1 MKKLGLLIVA
11 TLALSS
17 VAACKKKGAAEPDCA
32 KAIHHSMELSK
43 DEMKKMGND
52 DKMLQ
57 KMTDLGVQHCKYDK
71 WPAAAVTCMIDA
83 KTMPDSQACYGK
95 LSQDQ
100 QDKMNKAAMEL
111 VMPAGAGSADGSAS
125 AGSAA
130 AGSADGAG
138 TASAG
143 SSGSAAGSDAG
154 SAAGS
159 AAAGSVA
166 GSGSAAATK

>member
-1 MKKLGLLIVA
+1 MKKLHLLLVA
-11 TLALSS
+11 TLAFSS
-17 VAACKKKGAAEPDCA
+17 TGCKKKSAAEPDCA
-32 KAIHHSMELSK
+32 KAVHHSMELSK

-52 DKMLQ
+52 DTMLQ
-57 KMTDLGVQHCKYDK
+57 KMTDTGVQHCKYDK

-83 KTMPDSQACYGK
+83 KTMADSQACYGK

-111 VMPAGAGSADGSAS
+111 VMPAAGAGSGSAN
-125 AGSAA
+125 GS
-130 AGSADGAG
+130 
-138 TASAG
+138 ASAG

-159 AAAGSVA
+159 AAAGSGAGSAAAGSDA
-166 GSGSAAATK
+166 GSGSAK